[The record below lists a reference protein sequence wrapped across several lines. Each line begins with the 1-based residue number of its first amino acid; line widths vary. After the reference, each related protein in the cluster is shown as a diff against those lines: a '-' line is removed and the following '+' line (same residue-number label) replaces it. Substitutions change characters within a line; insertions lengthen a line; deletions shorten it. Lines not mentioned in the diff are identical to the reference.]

1 MKKLYSF
8 LTGIVLVIL
17 VLWGISNQI
26 EASMNTKNS
35 DKLVIYN
42 WGDYIDSDLLKEFTK
57 ETGIQVQY
65 DTFDSNEAMYTKI
78 KQGGTTYDIAIPS
91 EYMIAKMMDDL
102 RNNTPSKIGNWTVL
116 EARDYKKDECVNMVT
131 GDKHST
137 GLPNSNVL
145 YYDLS
150 DNAWCCARPSGTEPK
165 IKFYMGVKG
174 SSIEDA
180 AAKEEALKKAVM
192 ELVGQ

>member
-1 MKKLYSF
+1 MALCEAAAYYKNKGLTLWDQMINIYEKYGYYKEGQVAITMKGAEGAGK
-8 LTGIVLVIL
+8 
-17 VLWGISNQI
+17 
-26 EASMNTKNS
+26 
-35 DKLVIYN
+35 
-42 WGDYIDSDLLKEFTK
+42 
-57 ETGIQVQY
+57 
-65 DTFDSNEAMYTKI
+65 
-78 KQGGTTYDIAIPS
+78 
-91 EYMIAKMMDDL
+91 IAKMMDDL

-174 SSIEDA
+174 TGLEDA
-180 AAKEEALKKAVM
+180 DKKLEELTDAVS
-192 ELVGQ
+192 EIVGL